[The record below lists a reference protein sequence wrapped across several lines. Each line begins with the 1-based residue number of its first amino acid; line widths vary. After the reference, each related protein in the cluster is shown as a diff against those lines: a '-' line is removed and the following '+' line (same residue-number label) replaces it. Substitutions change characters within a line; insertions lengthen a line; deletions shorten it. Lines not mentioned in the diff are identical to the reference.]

1 MNAGASSS
9 LVYEPVP
16 NWGKL
21 PLGYSFGGDANA
33 VAVDSQDQVFVF
45 NRGNC
50 PVVIF
55 DPEGNFCGGWGQ
67 GEFDNPHSI
76 RIDKDDNLYLVESR
90 PGHVVQKRTREG
102 ELLFEIGTRGLPAE
116 RQSGQFFNAPTD
128 IAVNERTGELFISDG
143 YGNSRIHRFSP
154 QGEHILSW
162 GEVGGGPG
170 QFYVPHS
177 LTFIDDDRLV
187 VCDRENFRLQVFT
200 TDGQFIE
207 QWHAFRPS
215 TVVFSPEDGLL
226 FVGELGPAPGYR
238 DLPRLGRTIAVLDSE
253 GQLVERVGSPF
264 SGFSPNQFTAPHGM
278 ALDSR
283 GDLYVAE
290 VARTWMV
297 NLMGEDPPLGEIISL
312 RKWRRTVAK

>member
-1 MNAGASSS
+1 
-9 LVYEPVP
+9 
-16 NWGKL
+16 
-21 PLGYSFGGDANA
+21 
-33 VAVDSQDQVFVF
+33 
-45 NRGNC
+45 
-50 PVVIF
+50 
-55 DPEGNFCGGWGQ
+55 
-67 GEFDNPHSI
+67 
-76 RIDKDDNLYLVESR
+76 
-90 PGHVVQKRTREG
+90 
-102 ELLFEIGTRGLPAE
+102 
-116 RQSGQFFNAPTD
+116 
-128 IAVNERTGELFISDG
+128 
-143 YGNSRIHRFSP
+143 
-154 QGEHILSW
+154 
-162 GEVGGGPG
+162 
-170 QFYVPHS
+170 
-177 LTFIDDDRLV
+177 
-187 VCDRENFRLQVFT
+187 VCDRENFRLQIFT